1 LRCSHWCPVDE
12 RKKRWLSTIYAE
24 RATMAKEI
32 KVVWGRRSGVRGA
45 STRRHPSAEPET
57 AYPPGFGTETSKKL
71 ELFFVCLARERS
83 DFSYRE
89 MDQRHHTRAL
99 GKRERERVSSSTETR
114 DGRWE
119 KTDGGWPRNKLV
131 YPPFP
136 VSRHKSIN
144 MMHFFPLP

>member
-24 RATMAKEI
+24 RATMAKESCVG
-32 KVVWGRRSGVRGA
+32 KEKWRRWGP
-45 STRRHPSAEPET
+45 HAETPECWT
-57 AYPPGFGTETSKKL
+57 WNRLPPGFWDRNFQKTWA
-71 ELFFVCLARERS
+71 FFCVLSAWTIWFFLQRDGSASSHACARE
-83 DFSYRE
+83 E
-89 MDQRHHTRAL
+89 
-99 GKRERERVSSSTETR
+99 RERERVSSSTETR